1 MIDPTMIN
9 RRALLGRSA
18 AALAMAAL
26 SPTLLHAATAA
37 TNKRFVFIIQRGAAD
52 GLHIVPPLGDP
63 AYAALR
69 GGFLD
74 SLHGA
79 HQLDTTFSLHPA
91 LVKLAGL
98 YDRKQMVAVHAVA
111 SAYRDRSHFDGQNI
125 LETGGLQAYA
135 EKQGWMNRLLPL
147 LPDGRALALAA
158 DVPMALRGPAPVSSY
173 APSGLPQAQDDLIL
187 RVSRLYGD
195 DPQLDALW
203 NEVMQTKGLV
213 GDLAKN
219 HGQSP
224 ADLGRVAA
232 RMMAGPDGA
241 RVLMMET
248 GGWDTHT
255 GQTGRLSG
263 VLGNLDTLIATMAEA
278 LGPAWNDTLVLVAT
292 EFGRTAAING
302 TNGTDHG
309 TASAALLLGGG
320 LNAQGRGGR
329 VIADWPGVAPGALFE
344 ARDLRPT
351 LAMEALV
358 SGAVAGHFG
367 LDPALVARRLY
378 PAQQGLRV
386 ATV

>member
-1 MIDPTMIN
+1 MID
-9 RRALLGRSA
+9 RRSLLARSA
-18 AALAMAAL
+18 ALAAMGAMN
-26 SPTLLHAATAA
+26 PTLLHAATAA
-37 TNKRFVFIIQRGAAD
+37 TDKRFVFIIQRGAAD

-63 AYAALR
+63 AFAALR

-79 HQLDTTFSLHPA
+79 HRLDGTFSLHPS
-91 LVKLAGL
+91 LGRLAGM
-98 YDRKQMVAVHAVA
+98 YDRKQMIVAHAVA
-111 SAYRDRSHFDGQNI
+111 STYRDRSHFDGQNV
-125 LETGGLQAYA
+125 LETGGTQAYA

-187 RVSRLYGD
+187 RVSRLYGQ
-195 DPQLDALW
+195 DPQLDGLW
-203 NEVMQTKGLV
+203 NQVMQTKGLV
-213 GDLAKN
+213 GDLAKSR
-219 HGQSP
+219 GQSP

-232 RMMAGPDGA
+232 RMMTGANGA

-255 GQTGRLSG
+255 GQTGRLAGQLS
-263 VLGNLDTLIATMAEA
+263 NLDTLIDTMAQA

-302 TNGTDHG
+302 TGGTDHG
-309 TASAALLLGGG
+309 TGSAALLLGGA
-320 LNAQGRGGR
+320 LANGGR
-329 VIADWPGVAPGALFE
+329 VMADWPGVGPGALFE

-351 LAMEALV
+351 LATEALV
-358 SGAVAGHFG
+358 CGALAQHFA

-378 PAQQGLRV
+378 PAQQALRV
-386 ATV
+386 TSI